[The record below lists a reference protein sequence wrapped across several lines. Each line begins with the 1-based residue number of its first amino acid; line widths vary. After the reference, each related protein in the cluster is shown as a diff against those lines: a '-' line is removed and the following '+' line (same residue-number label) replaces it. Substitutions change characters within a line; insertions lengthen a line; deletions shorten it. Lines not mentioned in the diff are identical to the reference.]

1 MEIHSYE
8 DHQKHQF
15 EHILDFVMA
24 RSRGEVPTGA
34 AFIRHYIEY
43 HPLYRKDSCISPLLY

>member
-1 MEIHSYE
+1 MDIRSYE